1 MAGRKEEETSRG
13 EREEMLRTVTGFV
26 GRRRRLLDAGGDGQ
40 GGPAW
45 GGLAAGSGVAPPVSE
60 GYAIFS
66 NRSIFFFTVKK

>member
-13 EREEMLRTVTGFV
+13 EREEMLRTVTGFGAVV
-26 GRRRRLLDAGGDGQ
+26 GHRHRLLDAGSDGQ

-45 GGLAAGSGVAPPVSE
+45 GGLAAGGGVAPPVACPGDAE

-66 NRSIFFFTVKK
+66 E